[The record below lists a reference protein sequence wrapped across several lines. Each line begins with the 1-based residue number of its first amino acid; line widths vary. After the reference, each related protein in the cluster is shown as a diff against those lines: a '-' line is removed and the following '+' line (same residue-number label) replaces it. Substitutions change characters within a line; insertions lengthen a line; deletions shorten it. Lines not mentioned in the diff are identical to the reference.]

1 MGMGLCASTTKVR
14 INGTASEDSTGVG
27 GGGANNNNTNNN
39 NNDNKNNRNDTNQI
53 NTNRYFFSEMDAHSL
68 IQKKIN
74 KAVDQILPTVRS
86 VIMKK

>member
-14 INGTASEDSTGVG
+14 INGTASEDSAGV
-27 GGGANNNNTNNN
+27 GANNTNNANNNN
-39 NNDNKNNRNDTNQI
+39 NNDNNNNRNDTNQI
-53 NTNRYFFSEMDAHSL
+53 NTNRYFFSEMDANSL

>member
-14 INGTASEDSTGVG
+14 INGTASEDSAGVG
-27 GGGANNNNTNNN
+27 ANNTNNN
-39 NNDNKNNRNDTNQI
+39 NNDNNNNRNDTNQI
-53 NTNRYFFSEMDAHSL
+53 NTNRYFFSEMDANSL

>member
-27 GGGANNNNTNNN
+27 ANNNNTNNN
-39 NNDNKNNRNDTNQI
+39 GNNNNRNDINQI

>member
-1 MGMGLCASTTKVR
+1 MGLCASTTKVR
-14 INGTASEDSTGVG
+14 INGTASEDSAGVG
-27 GGGANNNNTNNN
+27 ANNTNNN
-39 NNDNKNNRNDTNQI
+39 NNDNNNNRNDTNQI
-53 NTNRYFFSEMDAHSL
+53 NTNRYFFSEMDANSL